1 MDGHLSEPCSL
12 HLPVRDSW
20 TGQTL
25 LTETLGVDNV
35 LSRLGCDV
43 LTVLG
48 GVTGQQLQENI
59 ETLSELRGSG
69 NTHGKTEIINLDDRV
84 LSLHGEVV
92 LGVQVVVAIRTLAED
107 VVPGGDLDVIV
118 VSLPGGIGHLTGV
131 AALGHLGSL
140 LTVLRTQG
148 G

>member
-1 MDGHLSEPCSL
+1 M
-12 HLPVRDSW
+12 RYRAA
-20 TGQTL
+20 TGGETLKTL
-25 LTETLGVDNV
+25 L
-35 LSRLGCDV
+35 
-43 LTVLG
+43 
-48 GVTGQQLQENI
+48 
-59 ETLSELRGSG
+59 ELREPPRSG
-69 NTHGKTEIINLDDRV
+69 NTHGKTEIINLDDGV

-118 VSLPGGIGHLTGV
+118 VSLPGGVGHLAGV
-131 AALGHLGSL
+131 AALRHIGSL